1 MKLTVLGR
9 YGPFPAPGGACSG
22 YLLQSG
28 DVALA
33 LDFGS
38 GVLRNLLQ
46 KLPDLGLTAVL
57 LTHLHSDHM
66 SDMLVLRYALQQLS
80 AHGRSVPLPLSIVA
94 PDEPEAEFRQL
105 AGSGVFDMVPARD
118 GLRIRFGDLSV
129 LLHRVMHPVP
139 TYCFFIEHRGRRLF
153 YTGDTGYFGNLVD
166 LAQGAHVILADTGFL
181 NREKTMDAAA
191 HLTAGEAGLLAK
203 LAGAE
208 QLLCTHI
215 WGGEDRDARIL
226 AEAKEYFPNT
236 LVVEEL
242 HEYII

>member
-28 DVALA
+28 DISLG
-33 LDFGS
+33 LEMGS
-38 GVLRNLLQ
+38 GSLRNLLRY
-46 KLPDLGLTAVL
+46 LPDLNLTAMLVS
-57 LTHLHSDHM
+57 HLHSDHM

-80 AHGRSVPLPLSIVA
+80 AHGRPVPMPLSVVA
-94 PDEPEAEFRQL
+94 PDEPESEFRQL

-118 GLRIRFGDLSV
+118 GLRIRFGDLSI

-139 TYCFFIEHRGRRLF
+139 TYCFSVEHRGRRLF
-153 YTGDTGYFGNLVD
+153 YTGDTGYFSGLVD
-166 LAQGAHVILADTGFL
+166 LAKGAHVILADTGFL
-181 NREKTMDAAA
+181 NGEKTTDVAP
-191 HLTAGEAGLLAK
+191 HLTAGEAGRLAS
-203 LAGAE
+203 LCGAE

-215 WGGEDRDARIL
+215 WGGEPRDQAIL
-226 AEAKEYFPNT
+226 SEAKAYFPNT